1 MKKITENLY
10 ASNGCFVVHMENNEI
25 MVLYA
30 PKDKNGNSKPYNETA
45 EKPAPS
51 FSHMII
57 L

>member
-1 MKKITENLY
+1 MKKITENLHV
-10 ASNGCFVVHMENNEI
+10 SNGCFVVNMENNEI